1 VQWKVKLVVLSEPIL
16 VGREEELEKLQRSL
30 DSVLSGKGKTI
41 LISGKAGSGKTRL
54 TNEFL
59 NIARKRDVTILFG
72 WCLSNTTL
80 PYFPFIEAFSSDIMS
95 RGGGTM
101 LNQPIGL
108 KPWLSESYPIERS
121 EKDGTIVP
129 QFWKDKAFTA
139 VAKELLYLS
148 SVKPL
153 ILVLEDMHW
162 ADSASLSLLHYISR
176 AIVNEKILILV
187 TFRSEEIGRE
197 AEGRIHPLAE
207 TLNLMGR
214 EDLFKEIQLENLNQ
228 EHVRGIAES
237 MAGGRVDPKLVERL
251 TRESRGN
258 PLFVVEFLRML
269 SEHGN
274 LIREK
279 DQWRL
284 SVEKLG
290 MPSKVKEVIM
300 RRISALK
307 PNQRRVLDVA
317 SVIGD
322 KFDADLIASVL
333 SKDRL
338 EILEVLNGILKSTAL
353 VRVEEN
359 KYMFDHAKSREVLYE
374 EISLPLKRGYHERVA
389 EQIENGSKDSE
400 EIPFNDLAYHFA
412 QAGNQEKSVKYSL
425 AAGQD
430 ALARFSNKEAIKHF
444 SYALEYVANL
454 EELTAER
461 NIALEGLGDAYYA
474 NCLFEEAIKT
484 FERLAKSETGAIRLR
499 AYRKALD
506 AAWFIEDDPSRMLQ
520 LVEKAEKYA
529 ALDRLEK
536 ARVLRNKGRAYFRLG
551 DFKAALTAHEEG
563 LRISKEEYSLPDM
576 ARDLGMTGA
585 QRIFCGCDVKKGLG
599 EIQRGISL
607 QQELGNT
614 RLELIPKV
622 YRNIFFASF
631 GLVQELFNEYPEML
645 KVGAKIG
652 DFHSLAETSMVIS
665 EIFENLGKLEE
676 AIALS
681 VKALEYSSKTDTE
694 SPEPHIF
701 AALARQ
707 YARIGDLK
715 KANQYFDYLMK
726 TPTEILSIP
735 INAPWVALAEAVLFA
750 AKSQWKEADESFQKA
765 FEMSKKGMWQYLNL
779 ESSPIFR
786 KNYAWALKLQGRI
799 DEAEVQSKQIQEAE
813 AKAVER
819 FAHADLLAD
828 LIMKKRIMIYEEN
841 EWRLDLVN
849 VGRGSVSIIKINE
862 LVPPN
867 EFKVIAFPSYC
878 RLQNGVLE
886 MSGREI
892 SAFQVETVKLNVK
905 ALKLGVYSLDPRVVY
920 IDDLGET
927 RTCKPKPISITVNP
941 RLSKPGE
948 KQIDKTKPAKLE
960 FRSEA
965 ARKAFDF
972 LVKAFVQD
980 YFHKRLV
987 KERSGWRTL
996 MDIVKEAPVSYYSMY
1011 GSGKHHGYAAVELE
1025 RLGVVDFRIFLGER
1039 GRGGRVLKLRVEV
1052 EKDNIKNYVN
1062 QYISKGS
1069 KTTC

>member
-1 VQWKVKLVVLSEPIL
+1 MILSNPVL
-16 VGREEELEKLQRSL
+16 VGREEELKQLQQSL
-30 DSVLSGKGKTI
+30 DAASSGRGGTVF
-41 LISGKAGSGKTRL
+41 ISGEAGSGKTRL
-54 TNEFL
+54 VNDFL
-59 NIARKRDVTILFG
+59 SIAKGRKKVTVLLG
-72 WCLSNTTL
+72 WCLSNATI
-80 PYFPFIEAFSSDIMS
+80 PYFPFIEALSFNIPGRENKSVFSQHLSVKS
-95 RGGGTM
+95 WLVEPYPAGGRERNGVGTPEM
-101 LNQPIGL
+101 WRDQAY
-108 KPWLSESYPIERS
+108 S
-121 EKDGTIVP
+121 
-129 QFWKDKAFTA
+129 A
-139 VAKELLYLS
+139 VTRELLFLS
-148 SVKPL
+148 SAKPL
-153 ILVLEDMHW
+153 ILVLEDIHW
-162 ADSASLSLLHYISR
+162 ADSASLALLHYVSR
-176 AIVNEKILILV
+176 AVAKERILV
-187 TFRSEEIGRE
+187 LATFRSEELTAS
-197 AEGRIHPLAE
+197 AERIPHPLVE
-207 TLNLMGR
+207 TLRLMGR
-214 EDLFKEIQLENLNQ
+214 EGLFREIELVNLDQ
-228 EHVRGIAES
+228 EGVRGIAES
-237 MAGGRVDPKLVERL
+237 MVGGRVDPKLVARL
-251 TRESRGN
+251 KGESRGN

-269 SEHGN
+269 SEQGK

-279 DQWRL
+279 NQWGL
-284 SVEKLG
+284 SFEKLG
-290 MPSKVKEVIM
+290 IPSKVKEVIM
-300 RRISALK
+300 RRIDALR

-322 KFDADLIASVL
+322 KFDPDLIAGVL

-338 EILEVLNGILKSTAL
+338 EILEALNGIMKSTSL

-374 EISLPLKRGYHERVA
+374 EISSPLKRGYHERVA
-389 EQIENGSKDSE
+389 EQIENANKDSK

-461 NIALEGLGDAYYA
+461 NMALEGLGDAYYA

-506 AAWFIEDDPSRMLQ
+506 AAWFVEDDPSRMLQ

-665 EIFENLGKLEE
+665 ETFETLGKLEK

-681 VKALEYSSKTDTE
+681 AKALEYSSKTDTE

-786 KNYAWALKLQGRI
+786 KTYAWALKLQGRI

-948 KQIDKTKPAKLE
+948 KQIDKTKPAKME

-965 ARKAFDF
+965 ARKVFDF

-1011 GSGKHHGYAAVELE
+1011 GSGKNHGYAASELE
-1025 RLGVVDFRIFLGER
+1025 RLGVVEFRIFIGER
-1039 GRGGRVLKLRVEV
+1039 GRGGKVLKLRVDT
-1052 EKDNIKNYVN
+1052 EKEIITNYIDQN
-1062 QYISKGS
+1062 ISKDS
-1069 KTTC
+1069 KTLC